1 MIKQREIRTVSAEMR
16 IMDADG
22 APVKIMGHAAL
33 FDTLSE
39 DLGGFR
45 EKIKRSAFTQAILTD
60 DVRALFNH
68 DPNMVLGRNRAGT
81 LHLTEDERG
90 LAFVIDPPDT
100 SFARDLV
107 ISLRRG
113 DVSQMSFGFQTVTD
127 TWDMMDGETIRTL
140 IEVRL
145 FDVSPV
151 TYPAYPQTEAALR
164 SLEEFRNLSAANAQT
179 DKGYLARMKMLTLQA
194 SV

>member
-164 SLEEFRNLSAANAQT
+164 SLEEFRNLSAANAQI
-179 DKGYLARMKMLTLQA
+179 DKGDLARMKMLTLQA